1 MTALEL
7 AVLEVT
13 GALEQVGVP
22 YMLIGGIAV
31 SLWGEPRSTLDVDVT
46 IWAEPE
52 EQERTIRALC
62 SHLRAVPEDPE
73 AFVRQTR
80 VLPAIS
86 SGQVRL
92 DIVFAGLPEEERMI
106 QRAQP
111 KAVAGRNVRVVSV
124 EDLIFM
130 KLASERP
137 KDIQDARLLLRRF
150 RKTLDRGYIEP
161 RLKELAA
168 GLARPDILELY
179 EAETNPSG
187 LVK

>member
-13 GALEQVGVP
+13 GALEQMGVP

-46 IWAEPE
+46 IWTGPK

-62 SHLRAVPEDPE
+62 SHLRALPENPE

-80 VLPAIS
+80 VLPAMS

-92 DIVFAGLPEEERMI
+92 DIVFAALPEEERI
-106 QRAQP
+106 IKRAQA
-111 KAVAGRNVRVVSV
+111 KAVAGKNVMVVSV
-124 EDLIFM
+124 EDLISHEVG
-130 KLASERP
+130 LRASQRYSGRP
-137 KDIQDARLLLRRF
+137 ASAATVPKNAR
-150 RKTLDRGYIEP
+150 
-161 RLKELAA
+161 
-168 GLARPDILELY
+168 
-179 EAETNPSG
+179 SW
-187 LVK
+187 VH